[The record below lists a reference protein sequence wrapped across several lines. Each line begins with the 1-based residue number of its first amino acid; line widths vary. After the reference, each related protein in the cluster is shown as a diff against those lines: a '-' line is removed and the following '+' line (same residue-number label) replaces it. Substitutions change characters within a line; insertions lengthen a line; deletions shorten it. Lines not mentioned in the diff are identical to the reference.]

1 MVVKEEKNDKMA
13 TNKDILEQIEDLR
26 KKIPNGEI
34 TLLTKAVEDLQ
45 ISQKDSKE
53 DIRDLK
59 KQLLDPDDGGVVRVN
74 KNSATR
80 KYWSART
87 DEVENTF
94 NSIRDLLN
102 WKHNVNKALW
112 IVYSSLMGL
121 VVKILFWE

>member
-45 ISQKDSKE
+45 ISQKDLKE

-59 KQLLDPDDGGVVRVN
+59 KQLLDPDDGVVVRVN